1 MRLQALHPDHL
12 RPGDTVGPWRIVKRL
27 GVGGAGRV
35 FKVERGGMFY
45 ALKMSLRPL
54 SKGLGNWRMSREV
67 AALLTY
73 SPHPN
78 LLRVYALDCWPH
90 PEQGYP
96 YFVTD
101 LVEGADWHHWR
112 WRTNPGAAP
121 LADAFGEVVRTVGVL
136 HERGVYHRDL
146 KAENL
151 LIRREDGRPFLI
163 DFGNVR
169 LPGAL
174 AQTLGVPYGALHL
187 LPPELMEYT
196 RTEAWKQEV
205 PFEGGVAAD
214 LYALGVLLYQG
225 LTNKHPFDPELPD
238 QQLVAAIST
247 TVPTAPHVLNPRA
260 PRPLSDITLKLLE
273 KRPEDRYP
281 DTQAL
286 LRALETAGG
295 DRSSQVWQVPLLLPE
310 EIPPEE
316 ATLEQREEEEPFLVP
331 EVAAGPGEPPP
342 SVDPPPPP
350 EPREADSPPPRPPRR
365 MKWLPALMAGLMLLA
380 SLSWG
385 ARFGCLSREHE
396 PEGAPFASA
405 SSPKGSQ
412 PVPAT
417 PQDSSASTSDTPRSS
432 LLTALLCALTGLGC
446 PAAPVKPQPPAYRER
461 CPEEAQH
468 FMFDVLKINYGHYLV
483 TLDIHQPGD
492 RNKTGV
498 YREGPLLGRVERG
511 DWMSESTPQ
520 ELPVGTLLYG
530 YLWEGFRNE
539 TDEYNG
545 VIAIYTKALLP
556 DGREGPVCLWVGN
569 VDDPWRQ
576 DDPESKPGAV
586 VLGRQAPIVAVSTWR
601 R

>member
-1 MRLQALHPDHL
+1 MRLEALHPDHL
-12 RPGDTVGPWRIVKRL
+12 RPGDMIGPWRIVKRL

-54 SKGLGNWRMSREV
+54 SISLGNWRMSREV

-101 LVEGADWHHWR
+101 LVEGDDWHHWR
-112 WRTNPGAAP
+112 WRTNPGAA
-121 LADAFGEVVRTVGVL
+121 LLVGTFGEVVRTVGVL

-169 LPGAL
+169 LPGTL

-196 RTEAWKQEV
+196 RTEAWKKEV

-214 LYALGVLLYQG
+214 LLL
-225 LTNKHPFDPELPD
+225 H
-238 QQLVAAIST
+238 
-247 TVPTAPHVLNPRA
+247 
-260 PRPLSDITLKLLE
+260 
-273 KRPEDRYP
+273 
-281 DTQAL
+281 
-286 LRALETAGG
+286 ALETTEGER
-295 DRSSQVWQVPLLLPE
+295 RSQAWQVSLLLPE

-316 ATLEQREEEEPFLVP
+316 AMLEQREEEESSQAP
-331 EVAAGPGEPPP
+331 EVVAGPGEPPP
-342 SVDPPPPP
+342 PVDSPPPP
-350 EPREADSPPPRPPRR
+350 ERRDADSPPLRPSRR
-365 MKWLPALMAGLMLLA
+365 MKWLLALMVGLVLLTL
-380 SLSWG
+380 LSWG
-385 ARFGCLSREHE
+385 ARSGLLSREHA
-396 PEGAPFASA
+396 PEVAPSAPA
-405 SSPKGSQ
+405 SSSKGSQ
-412 PVPAT
+412 PVPST
-417 PQDSSASTSDTPRSS
+417 PQDSSTSTPDTPRSS
-432 LLTALLCALTGLGC
+432 LLTALLCALTGFGC

-468 FMFDVLKINYGHYLV
+468 FMFDVMKMKYGHYLV
-483 TLDIHQPGD
+483 TLDIHQPGE
-492 RNKTGV
+492 RMQTGV

-511 DWMSESTPQ
+511 DWMSENTPQ

-530 YLWEGFRNE
+530 YLWEGFRDE
-539 TDEYNG
+539 TDTVNG

-569 VDDPWRQ
+569 ADDIWPQ

-586 VLGRQAPIVAVSTWR
+586 VLGRMAPIVALDVWR

>member
-1 MRLQALHPDHL
+1 MRLQALHPDLL
-12 RPGDTVGPWRIVKRL
+12 RPGDMVGPWRIVRRL
-27 GVGGAGRV
+27 GVGGSGRV
-35 FKVERGGMFY
+35 FKVERDGVFY

-90 PEQGYP
+90 PERGYP

-101 LVEGADWHHWR
+101 LVEGDDWHHWR
-112 WRTNPGAAP
+112 WKTNPGAAA
-121 LADAFGEVVRTVGVL
+121 LTVTFGEVVRTVGVL

-151 LIRREDGRPFLI
+151 LIRREDGRAFLI

-169 LPGAL
+169 LPGTL

-225 LTNKHPFDPELPD
+225 LTNKHPFNPELPD
-238 QQLVAAIST
+238 RELLAAIST
-247 TVPTAPHVLNPRA
+247 AVPTAPHVLNPRA
-260 PRPLSDITLKLLE
+260 PRPLSDIASKLLE

-286 LRALETAGG
+286 LRALETAEGE
-295 DRSSQVWQVPLLLPE
+295 RSSQAWQVPLLLPD

-316 ATLEQREEEEPFLVP
+316 ATLEQREEEEALSQVP
-331 EVAAGPGEPPP
+331 EVTAGSGEPSPP
-342 SVDPPPPP
+342 VDSPPPP
-350 EPREADSPPPRPPRR
+350 EPRDEGSSPIRPSRR
-365 MKWLPALMAGLMLLA
+365 RKWLLALMTGLLLLA
-380 SLSWG
+380 LLSWG
-385 ARFGCLSREHE
+385 ARSGRLPREHA
-396 PEGAPFASA
+396 PEGAPSASA

-412 PVPAT
+412 PVPST
-417 PQDSSASTSDTPRSS
+417 PQDSSAPDTPRSS
-432 LLTALLCALTGLGC
+432 LLTALLCALAGAGC

-468 FMFDVLKINYGHYLV
+468 FMFDVLKMEYGHYLV

-492 RNKTGV
+492 RNRTGL

-511 DWMSESTPQ
+511 DWMSENTPQ

-530 YLWEGFRNE
+530 YLWEGFRDSSD
-539 TDEYNG
+539 TVNG

-569 VDDPWRQ
+569 EDEPWRQ